1 VKGVIALAA
10 ASALGA
16 VVAWIASNRESK
28 SDGVGVGDGATSEID
43 ASLFF
48 ETLDVDADGQIER
61 DELESYVGGAIGGHV
76 LDSFEEIDAGVASIF
91 ASADLDA
98 DAQLSA
104 ADMREY
110 WTMLGSLLS
119 VVEVGAWVEHAAQL
133 PHDVAQLFVDTSVS
147 GYDFA
152 ELARD
157 TTESGAL
164 KTEVGVRTQRQRN
177 TLARAMRMRL
187 TGVGRTPTSSLPL
200 IALGSPKCTSVHL
213 AWATADGGGFP
224 THKYLVERRATTSRH
239 PGHNAAHHPSSTL
252 HGTSRDDR
260 AWTIVA
266 DGYFHEF
273 IDEDLVPGIGYDYRI
288 AAWNAIGRGNYV
300 VAHLPVTVRAPC
312 QPFEYLGAWA
322 LPPIAK
328 LVHSG
333 LVVARFAVTALVF
346 FFAVLRLV
354 NYGARP
360 NEFHPIFLTL
370 SAFFGVI
377 FRYTPFTC
385 DLLLLVNTALSTKPI
400 AIHQVTHHP
409 GESSPLLLD
418 TAALKDTLPPEMS
431 LPAHCA
437 SQRVFFDSNTLTSPS
452 STTRN
457 EKPNYRKTALCSSC
471 RRPFITGFRSRH
483 YCYVCAAS
491 FCRQCGIV
499 KHSHMITCPVGSK
512 CCCARC
518 LHDQTKT
525 LCPKLKPL
533 ANRQLDYALPL
544 PAATSGDPPPQ
555 RTSSVVA

>member
-1 VKGVIALAA
+1 
-10 ASALGA
+10 
-16 VVAWIASNRESK
+16 
-28 SDGVGVGDGATSEID
+28 
-43 ASLFF
+43 
-48 ETLDVDADGQIER
+48 
-61 DELESYVGGAIGGHV
+61 
-76 LDSFEEIDAGVASIF
+76 
-91 ASADLDA
+91 
-98 DAQLSA
+98 
-104 ADMREY
+104 MRQY

-133 PHDVAQLFVDTSVS
+133 PRDVAQRFIDTSVS

-157 TTESGAL
+157 TSDRGAL

-187 TGVGRTPTSSLPL
+187 TGVGRAPTSSSPL

-224 THKYLVERRATTSRH
+224 THKYLVERRATTSQR
-239 PGHNAAHHPSSTL
+239 PGHDAAHHPSSTF
-252 HGTSRDDR
+252 HGTSRDYG

-273 IDEDLVPGIGYDYRI
+273 IDEDLVPGVGYDYRI

-312 QPFEYLGAWA
+312 EPFEYFGAWA

-328 LVHSG
+328 IIHSG
-333 LVVARFAVTALVF
+333 LLVGRFATTALVL

-354 NYGARP
+354 SYGASP
-360 NEFHPIFLTL
+360 DEFHPVFSTI
-370 SAFFGVI
+370 SALFCVV

-385 DLLLLVNTALSTKPI
+385 DLLFLVNTALSGAPI
-400 AIHQVTHHP
+400 SRQQTVTPRP
-409 GESSPLLLD
+409 GVASPTLVG
-418 TAALKDTLPPEMS
+418 TSGLKDTLPPEMS
-431 LPAHCA
+431 LPAHRA
-437 SQRVFFDSNTLTSPS
+437 SQRAFFNSTSSILANPNS
-452 STTRN
+452 AIRN
-457 EKPNYRKTALCSSC
+457 EKENYRKSTVCSSC

-491 FCRQCGIV
+491 FCRRCGIV
-499 KHSHMITCPVGSK
+499 KHSHMITCPVGSR

-518 LHDQTKT
+518 LHDQTKA
-525 LCPKLKPL
+525 LSPKLKPL
-533 ANRQLDYALPL
+533 STYEQNAALAHTAL
-544 PAATSGDPPPQ
+544 V
-555 RTSSVVA
+555 R